1 MDNNKTAMTTVIR
14 IRHRQ
19 ETVINGAPKVTYVDA
34 DPALD
39 CCCWKN
45 SGRGKVAERDGVL
58 TYLDAV
64 DVVMM
69 YRPDIS
75 IKDHI
80 VLEDTQQEYE
90 IISPPENVEM
100 RYQHL
105 AFKVQRVGG
114 A

>member
-1 MDNNKTAMTTVIR
+1 MANTITAMTTVIR
-14 IRHRQ
+14 IKHRQ
-19 ETVINGAPKVTYVDA
+19 ETVVNGAPKVSYADA
-34 DPALD
+34 DPSLD

-58 TYLDAV
+58 TYVDAV
-64 DVVMM
+64 DVVMWF
-69 YRPDIS
+69 RPDIS

-80 VLEDTQQEYE
+80 VLEDTGQEYE
-90 IISPPENVEM
+90 IISPPENVDM
-100 RYQHL
+100 RYQYL